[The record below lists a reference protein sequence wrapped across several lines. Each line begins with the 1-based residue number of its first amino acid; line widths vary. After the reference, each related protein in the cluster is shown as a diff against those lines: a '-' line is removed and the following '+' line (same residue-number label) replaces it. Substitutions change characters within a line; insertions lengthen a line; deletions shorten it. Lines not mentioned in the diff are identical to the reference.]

1 MRKRKNNT
9 ERKNI
14 DDIRPG
20 KVAGLFDDE
29 GYEVNSELINK
40 PPLCITC
47 INDNDPDQ
55 EILCNLTRNDQSD
68 AEEFKCQAYMKIRS

>member
-9 ERKNI
+9 GRKNI
-14 DDIRPG
+14 DDIRSG
-20 KVAGLFDDE
+20 KVAGFFDDK
-29 GYEVNSELINK
+29 GYKINSELINK
-40 PPLCITC
+40 PSLCITC

-68 AEEFKCQAYMKIRS
+68 AEEFKCQAYRKIRI

>member
-20 KVAGLFDDE
+20 KVAGFFDDI
-29 GYEVNSELINK
+29 GYEINSELINK
-40 PPLCITC
+40 PSLCITC

-55 EILCNLTRNDQSD
+55 EILCNLTRYDQSD
-68 AEEFKCQAYMKIRS
+68 AEGFKCQIYKKIRS